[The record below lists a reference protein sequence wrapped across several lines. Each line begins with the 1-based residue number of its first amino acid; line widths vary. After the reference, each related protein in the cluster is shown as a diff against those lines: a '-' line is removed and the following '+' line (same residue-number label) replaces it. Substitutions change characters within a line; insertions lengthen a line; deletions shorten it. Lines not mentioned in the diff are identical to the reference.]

1 MRHHKPVLKPDLDV
15 YDARP
20 DPAQLAEIAHA
31 TAALLVHGA
40 PTATPASAGGDPAAE
55 AGASSPRASRDDA
68 ATARFVHLAD
78 EIGLEAIAEIW
89 STRSEERR
97 VGKAG

>member
-1 MRHHKPVLKPDLDV
+1 MRHHKPVLKPDLDA

-40 PTATPASAGGDPAAE
+40 PTAGPASDGGDRAAEDGDPAAE
-55 AGASSPRASRDDA
+55 AGAGSPRASRDDA

-78 EIGLEAIAEIW
+78 EIGLEADRK
-89 STRSEERR
+89 S
-97 VGKAG
+97 VV